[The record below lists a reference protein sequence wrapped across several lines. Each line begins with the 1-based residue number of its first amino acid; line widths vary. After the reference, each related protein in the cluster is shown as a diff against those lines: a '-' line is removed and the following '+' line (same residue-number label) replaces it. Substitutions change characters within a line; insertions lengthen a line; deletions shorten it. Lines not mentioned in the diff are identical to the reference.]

1 MQLRKFAH
9 SRLHPLQKWTRCP
22 YNEDKTRK
30 SRRQYRF
37 ASRAGTSPVPFRYR
51 NPPRAALSFSPLCRY
66 TAANPAVVF
75 LKQGMAV
82 PEAVAPAVLLWY
94 PQPGRPSTVSR
105 GYARSCCERLN
116 GGKGYAGPARAPAAA
131 LSKALRLSRAFHLC
145 QPVYSGTFQTQIRFT
160 C

>member
-1 MQLRKFAH
+1 MRIPACIHCKSGQGARIMRIRQENPGANTGLRPGPA
-9 SRLHPLQKWTRCP
+9 Q
-22 YNEDKTRK
+22 
-30 SRRQYRF
+30 
-37 ASRAGTSPVPFRYR
+37 
-51 NPPRAALSFSPLCRY
+51 ALSRFGTETRRGQRSLSPLCRY

-82 PEAVAPAVLLWY
+82 RDAVAPAVLLWY

-116 GGKGYAGPARAPAAA
+116 GGKGYAGSSRAPAAA